1 MKKFS
6 FSLSKILDF
15 KDQTLSIKQNEL
27 ALLMEKLRTIEKQ
40 IDDLKLELTLNNNQM
55 VEKMAEGINQNEIL
69 IYKTYFSVLNIKIQN
84 LLRNKAT
91 LAQSISRKKEEIIAI
106 NTEISGLEKL
116 RDKQFEEYMKSVQKL
131 EEQNIESFIQQTQAT
146 AS

>member
-1 MKKFS
+1 LKKFS